1 MEAEFDLIVVGA
13 GPGGSNAAAVAL
25 RSGLRVAQVEKYRF
39 PRVKPCAGALS
50 VKACRS
56 LQLKLAPSVRYVS
69 TAIEFNVWERRTNRF
84 TYSTPLVQM
93 VLRPEFDNMLVE
105 QNLRFDAFKF
115 FDDEPVLGLEYD
127 GLFRVRT
134 KNRVLTG
141 RQLVGAD
148 GAYSLVNRVFKISN
162 PAGFATAVE
171 VNLDS
176 RSAEPR
182 GPVVPCVD
190 FAAVEKGYGWVFP
203 KDGYWSVGL
212 YTLARG
218 IKDLRHRLA
227 DYIRAKGFEVEGDPL
242 ASFVAHKL
250 PVGGFDVSVPDAPVY
265 LVGDA
270 GGFADA
276 ITGEGIYH
284 ALESGRLAGE
294 TVCEVHKGRG
304 SHRRYYRRLRKSV
317 LADTYLS
324 YQLARAF
331 YYKAD
336 NAVRI
341 LESPLI
347 WRPFVE
353 GYARGATLLKIVAC
367 SGIFYLKSVIG
378 RRSKRHVSFQQDPT
392 RDPPP
397 SLSHILFWTGV
408 YCAGSLLRRVTRS
421 AR

>member
-1 MEAEFDLIVVGA
+1 MGDEFDVIVVGA

-25 RSGLRVAQVEKYRF
+25 REGLRVAQIEKYRF
-39 PRVKPCAGALS
+39 PRIKPCAGALS
-50 VKACRS
+50 VRACRS
-56 LQLKLAPSVRYVS
+56 LRLELSPSVRYIS

-105 QNLRFDAFKF
+105 QNQRFDTFKF
-115 FDDEPVLGLEYD
+115 FDEEPVLGVEYD
-127 GLFRVRT
+127 GLFHVRT
-134 KNRVLTG
+134 KNRVLKG
-141 RQLVGAD
+141 KQLVGAD
-148 GAYSLVNRVFKISN
+148 GAYSLVNRIFKISN
-162 PAGFATAVE
+162 PVGFATAVE

-176 RSAEPR
+176 RSAELRSPL
-182 GPVVPCVD
+182 VPCVD
-190 FAAVEKGYGWVFP
+190 FAAIEQGYGWVFP

-212 YTLARG
+212 YTLQRG
-218 IKDLRHRLA
+218 IKDLRPRLA
-227 DYIRAKGFEVEGDPL
+227 EYVKAKGFEVEGDPL
-242 ASFVAHKL
+242 ATFVAHKL
-250 PVGGFDVSVPDAPVY
+250 PVGGFDVAVPDAPVY

-294 TVCEVHKGRG
+294 TICEVLKGRR
-304 SHRRYYRRLRKSV
+304 SHRHYYRRLRKSV

-331 YYKAD
+331 YYKVD

-341 LESPLI
+341 LESSLI

-353 GYARGATLLKIVAC
+353 GYANGATLLKIVGY
-367 SGIFYLKSVIG
+367 SGIFYLRSLIG
-378 RRSKRHVSFQQDPT
+378 RRSKRHVSFQHDPI
-392 RDPPP
+392 RNPPP

-421 AR
+421 TR